1 MVFYVYR
8 TVEEEERNQEEDFK
22 KLNICKEEQKRCLKR
37 RNLLKKSINTPA
49 TAGRKTG
56 EENFALLWTEEH
68 ERVGNLTVTLKFR
81 ILAPVTETKR
91 AEYNFVYLMNDLPLV
106 FL

>member
-1 MVFYVYR
+1 M
-8 TVEEEERNQEEDFK
+8 
-22 KLNICKEEQKRCLKR
+22 NICKKEQKRYKKR
-37 RNLLKKSINTPA
+37 GNLLKKSINTPA

-56 EENFALLWTEEH
+56 EENFALLWTEEY
-68 ERVGNLTVTLKFR
+68 ERGGNLTNTLKYR

-91 AEYNFVYLMNDLPLV
+91 AEYNFVYLMNDSPLV